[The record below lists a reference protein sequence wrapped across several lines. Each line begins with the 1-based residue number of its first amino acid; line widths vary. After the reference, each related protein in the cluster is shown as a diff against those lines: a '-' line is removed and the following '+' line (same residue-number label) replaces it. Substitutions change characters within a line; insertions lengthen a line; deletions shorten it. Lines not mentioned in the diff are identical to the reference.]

1 MRMNI
6 RLRIYEMRVENCIY
20 DDSYMKVKNKYKD
33 YSSIIYI

>member
-1 MRMNI
+1 MIMNI
-6 RLRIYEMRVENCIY
+6 RLRIYEKRVCIY